1 MADLVAYTKK
11 YYRPLRSNRGKSRK
25 KMSNRLKDK
34 VAIITGAAKG
44 IGFATAQR
52 FGQEGAKVI
61 IADINLEPVKGAAAQ
76 VPNAEA
82 YEMNVTDRA
91 SIQAVVDEVMQ
102 KHGRID
108 ILINNA
114 GITQDARLVKMTEA
128 QFDSVI
134 DVNLKGVFNCTQL
147 VVPHML
153 EAGSG
158 AIVNASSVV
167 GIYGNFGQTNYSAT
181 KFGVIGFTK
190 TWARELGSKGIRV
203 NAVCPGFIAT
213 EMVKAMPENIL
224 QDIERRSWLGRLG
237 TPEEM
242 ANVYLF
248 LASDEASYVNGV
260 ALEASGGI
268 SL

>member
-1 MADLVAYTKK
+1 MGD
-11 YYRPLRSNRGKSRK
+11 
-25 KMSNRLKDK
+25 RLKDK

-52 FGQEGAKVI
+52 FAGEGAIVI
-61 IADINLEPVKGAAAQ
+61 LADMNLETVKGAAAQ
-76 VPNAEA
+76 IPSAQA
-82 YEMNVTDRA
+82 YAMNVTDRA
-91 SIQAVVDEVMQ
+91 SIQAVVDQVMQ
-102 KHGRID
+102 KQGRID

-128 QFDSVI
+128 QFDAVI

-147 VVPHML
+147 IVPHML
-153 EAGSG
+153 EAKSG

-190 TWARELGSKGIRV
+190 TWARELGPKGIRV
-203 NAVCPGFIAT
+203 NAICPGFIAT
-213 EMVKAMPENIL
+213 EMIKAMPENIL

-237 TPEEM
+237 TPEEI

-248 LASDEASYVNGV
+248 LASNEASFINGV
-260 ALEASGGI
+260 ALEVSGGI

>member
-1 MADLVAYTKK
+1 
-11 YYRPLRSNRGKSRK
+11 
-25 KMSNRLKDK
+25 MSKRLQDK

-52 FGQEGAKVI
+52 FAQEGAKVM
-61 IADINLEPVKGAAAQ
+61 IADLNPDAVKIAAAQ
-76 VPNAEA
+76 IPGAEA
-82 YEMNVTDRA
+82 HVMNVADRA
-91 SIQAVVDEVMQ
+91 SIQGVVDQIMQ
-102 KHGRID
+102 QHGRID
-108 ILINNA
+108 ILVNNA

-128 QFDSVI
+128 QFDAVI
-134 DVNLKGVFNCTQL
+134 DINLKGVFNCTQI

-167 GIYGNFGQTNYSAT
+167 GLYGNFGQTNYSAS

-190 TWARELGSKGIRV
+190 TWARELGAKGIRV

>member
-1 MADLVAYTKK
+1 M
-11 YYRPLRSNRGKSRK
+11 
-25 KMSNRLKDK
+25 RLKDK
-34 VAIITGAAKG
+34 VAIVTGAAKG

-52 FGQEGAKVI
+52 FAQEGAKVM
-61 IADINLEPVKGAAAQ
+61 IADVNPDAVKAA
-76 VPNAEA
+76 VDLIPGSEA
-82 YEMNVTDRA
+82 YVMNVTDRA
-91 SIQAVVDEVMQ
+91 SIEAAVDQIMQ
-102 KHGRID
+102 RHGRID

-128 QFDSVI
+128 QFDTVI

-153 EAGSG
+153 AAGKG
-158 AIVNASSVV
+158 AVVNASSVV

-237 TPEEM
+237 APEEM

-248 LASDEASYVNGV
+248 LASDEASYINGV

>member
-1 MADLVAYTKK
+1 MGD
-11 YYRPLRSNRGKSRK
+11 
-25 KMSNRLKDK
+25 RLKDK

-44 IGFATAQR
+44 IGFATAKR
-52 FGQEGAKVI
+52 FAQEGAKVMI
-61 IADINLEPVKGAAAQ
+61 VDIGPEAIKVAVDQIPGAEGH
-76 VPNAEA
+76 V
-82 YEMNVTDRA
+82 MNVTDRA
-91 SIQAVVDEVMQ
+91 SIQSVVDEIIQ
-102 KHGRID
+102 RHGRID

-114 GITQDARLVKMTEA
+114 GITQDARLIKMTEA
-128 QFDSVI
+128 QFDTVI

-167 GIYGNFGQTNYSAT
+167 GLYGNFGQTNYAAT
-181 KFGVIGFTK
+181 KFGIIGFTK
-190 TWARELGSKGIRV
+190 TWARELGPKGIRV

-224 QDIERRSWLGRLG
+224 QDIEKRSWLGRLG

-248 LASDEASYVNGV
+248 LASDEASYVNGI

>member
-1 MADLVAYTKK
+1 
-11 YYRPLRSNRGKSRK
+11 
-25 KMSNRLKDK
+25 MSERLKDK

-44 IGFATAQR
+44 IGFATAKR
-52 FGQEGAKVI
+52 FAEEGAKVM
-61 IADINLEPVKGAAAQ
+61 IADISLEAVKSAAAQ
-76 VPNAEA
+76 IPNAEP
-82 YEMNVTDRA
+82 YVVNVTDRA
-91 SIQAVVDEVMQ
+91 SIQTAVDRILER
-102 KHGRID
+102 HGRID

-114 GITQDARLVKMTEA
+114 GITQDARLIKMTEA
-128 QFDSVI
+128 QFDAVI

-153 EAGSG
+153 EKGKG
-158 AIVNASSVV
+158 AVVNASSVV

-190 TWARELGSKGIRV
+190 TWARELGAKGIRV
-203 NAVCPGFIAT
+203 NAVCPGFIST
-213 EMVKAMPENIL
+213 EMVRAMPENVL
-224 QDIERRSWLGRLG
+224 QDIEKRSWLGRLG

>member
-1 MADLVAYTKK
+1 
-11 YYRPLRSNRGKSRK
+11 
-25 KMSNRLKDK
+25 MSMRLKDK

-44 IGFATAQR
+44 IGFATAKR
-52 FGQEGAKVI
+52 FAQEGAKVMI
-61 IADINLEPVKGAAAQ
+61 TDISMDTVNAAAERITH
-76 VPNAEA
+76 AEA

-91 SIQAVVDEVMQ
+91 SIQATVDQIMQ
-102 KHGRID
+102 RHGRID

-153 EAGSG
+153 DTGKG

-190 TWARELGSKGIRV
+190 TWARELGAKGIRV

-213 EMVKAMPENIL
+213 EMVKAMPDNIL

-237 TPEEM
+237 TPEEI

>member
-1 MADLVAYTKK
+1 MGD
-11 YYRPLRSNRGKSRK
+11 
-25 KMSNRLKDK
+25 RLKEK

-52 FGQEGAKVI
+52 FAEEGAIVI
-61 IADINLEPVKGAAAQ
+61 LADMNLESVKGAAADI
-76 VPNAEA
+76 PNAQA
-82 YEMNVTDRA
+82 YAMNVTDRA
-91 SIQAVVDEVMQ
+91 SIQAVVDQVMT

-114 GITQDARLVKMTEA
+114 GITQDARLVKMTEV
-128 QFDSVI
+128 QFDAVI

-147 VVPHML
+147 IVPHML
-153 EAGSG
+153 EAKSG

-190 TWARELGSKGIRV
+190 TWARELGPKGIRV
-203 NAVCPGFIAT
+203 NAICPGFVAT
-213 EMVKAMPENIL
+213 EMIKAMPENIL

-237 TPEEM
+237 TPEEI

-248 LASDEASYVNGV
+248 LASNEASFINGV
-260 ALEASGGI
+260 ALEVSGGI

>member
-1 MADLVAYTKK
+1 M
-11 YYRPLRSNRGKSRK
+11 GE
-25 KMSNRLKDK
+25 RLQGK

-44 IGFATAQR
+44 IGLATAQR
-52 FGQEGAKVI
+52 FAHEGAIAI
-61 IADINLEPVKGAAAQ
+61 ITDINPEAVSGAAAQ
-76 VPNAEA
+76 TPNAEGYA
-82 YEMNVTDRA
+82 MDVTDRA
-91 SIQAVVDEVMQ
+91 SIQAVIDQVMQ

-114 GITQDARLVKMTEA
+114 GITQDARLIKMTEA
-128 QFDSVI
+128 QFDTVI

-153 EAGSG
+153 EACSG
-158 AIVNASSVV
+158 AVVNASSVV

-190 TWARELGSKGIRV
+190 TWARELGPKGIRV

-237 TPEEM
+237 TPAEM

-248 LASDEASYVNGV
+248 LASDEASYINGV

>member
-1 MADLVAYTKK
+1 M
-11 YYRPLRSNRGKSRK
+11 G
-25 KMSNRLKDK
+25 NRLKDK

-44 IGFATAQR
+44 IGFITAQR
-52 FGQEGAKVI
+52 FAQEGAKVM
-61 IADINLEPVKGAAAQ
+61 IADLNPQALELAQAQIPGAETY
-76 VPNAEA
+76 V
-82 YEMNVTDRA
+82 MNVTDRA
-91 SIQAVVDEVMQ
+91 SIQAAVDQIMER
-102 KHGRID
+102 HGKIN

-114 GITQDARLVKMTEA
+114 GITQDARLIKMTEA

-134 DVNLKGVFNCTQL
+134 NVNLKGVFNCTQL

-153 EAGSG
+153 AVGSG
-158 AIVNASSVV
+158 SIVNASSVV
-167 GIYGNFGQTNYSAT
+167 GIYGNFGQTNYSAS

-190 TWARELGSKGIRV
+190 TWARELGAKGIRV

-224 QDIERRSWLGRLG
+224 QDIEGRSWLGRLG
-237 TPEEM
+237 RPEEI

>member
-1 MADLVAYTKK
+1 MATKDTE
-11 YYRPLRSNRGKSRK
+11 STFMGD
-25 KMSNRLKDK
+25 RLKGK
-34 VAIITGAAKG
+34 VAIVTGAAKG

-52 FGQEGAKVI
+52 FGQEGAIVI
-61 IADINLEPVKGAAAQ
+61 VADINPEAVKSAAAQ
-76 VPNAEA
+76 IPNSEA
-82 YEMNVTDRA
+82 HVMNVTDRA
-91 SIQAVVDEVMQ
+91 SIQGVVDQVIQ
-102 KHGRID
+102 HHGRID

-114 GITQDARLVKMTEA
+114 GITQDARLIKMTEA
-128 QFDSVI
+128 QFDAVI

-147 VVPHML
+147 IAPHML

-167 GIYGNFGQTNYSAT
+167 GLYGNFGQTNYSAT

-190 TWARELGSKGIRV
+190 TWARELGPKGIRV

-224 QDIERRSWLGRLG
+224 KDIEKRSWLGRLG
-237 TPEEM
+237 SPEEM

>member
-1 MADLVAYTKK
+1 MGD
-11 YYRPLRSNRGKSRK
+11 
-25 KMSNRLKDK
+25 RLKDK

-52 FGQEGAKVI
+52 FAQEGAKVM
-61 IADINLEPVKGAAAQ
+61 IADINLESVKGAAAQ
-76 VPNAEA
+76 ILHAEPYA
-82 YEMNVTDRA
+82 MNVTDRA
-91 SIQAVVDEVMQ
+91 SIQAVVDQVMQ
-102 KHGRID
+102 RHGRID

-114 GITQDARLVKMTEA
+114 GITQDARLIKMTEA
-128 QFDSVI
+128 QFDNVI

-147 VVPHML
+147 IVPHML
-153 EAGSG
+153 EACSG
-158 AIVNASSVV
+158 AVVNASSVV
-167 GIYGNFGQTNYSAT
+167 GLYGNFGQTNYSAT

-190 TWARELGSKGIRV
+190 TWARELGPKGIRV
-203 NAVCPGFIAT
+203 NAICPGFIAT

-242 ANVYLF
+242 ANIYLF
-248 LASDEASYVNGV
+248 LASDEASFVNGV

>member
-1 MADLVAYTKK
+1 MGD
-11 YYRPLRSNRGKSRK
+11 
-25 KMSNRLKDK
+25 RLKGK

-44 IGFATAQR
+44 IGFSTAQR
-52 FGQEGAKVI
+52 FAEEGAIVI
-61 IADINLEPVKGAAAQ
+61 LADMNLEAVKGAAAQ
-76 VPNAEA
+76 IPSAQA
-82 YEMNVTDRA
+82 YAMNVTDRA
-91 SIQAVVDEVMQ
+91 SIQAVADQVMQ
-102 KHGRID
+102 KQGRID

-128 QFDSVI
+128 QFDAVI

-147 VVPHML
+147 IVPHML
-153 EAGSG
+153 EAKSG

-190 TWARELGSKGIRV
+190 TWARELGPKGIRV
-203 NAVCPGFIAT
+203 NAICPGFIAT
-213 EMVKAMPENIL
+213 EMIKAMPENIL

-237 TPEEM
+237 TPEEI

-248 LASDEASYVNGV
+248 LASNEASFINGV
-260 ALEASGGI
+260 ALEVSGGI

>member
-1 MADLVAYTKK
+1 MGD
-11 YYRPLRSNRGKSRK
+11 
-25 KMSNRLKDK
+25 RLKNK

-44 IGFATAQR
+44 IGLSTAQR
-52 FGQEGAKVI
+52 FAGEGAIVI
-61 IADINLEPVKGAAAQ
+61 LADMNLEAAKGAAEHI
-76 VPNAEA
+76 PGAEA
-82 YEMNVTDRA
+82 FVMNVTDRV
-91 SIQAVVDEVMQ
+91 SIQAVVDQVMQ

-128 QFDSVI
+128 QFDAVI

-147 VVPHML
+147 IVPHML
-153 EAGSG
+153 EAKSG

-190 TWARELGSKGIRV
+190 TWARELGPKGIRV
-203 NAVCPGFIAT
+203 NAICPGFVAT

-237 TPEEM
+237 TPAEI

-248 LASDEASYVNGV
+248 LASNEASFINGV

>member
-1 MADLVAYTKK
+1 M
-11 YYRPLRSNRGKSRK
+11 G
-25 KMSNRLKDK
+25 NRLQDK

-52 FGQEGAKVI
+52 FSQEGAKVM
-61 IADINLEPVKGAAAQ
+61 IADVNPQALELAQ
-76 VPNAEA
+76 AQITGVET
-82 YEMNVTDRA
+82 YVMNVTDRDT
-91 SIQAVVDEVMQ
+91 IQAAVDQIMER
-102 KHGRID
+102 HGKID

-114 GITQDARLVKMTEA
+114 GITQDARLIKMTEA

-153 EAGSG
+153 AAGSG
-158 AIVNASSVV
+158 VIVNASSVV
-167 GIYGNFGQTNYSAT
+167 GIYGNFGQTNYAST

-190 TWARELGSKGIRV
+190 TWARELGAKGIRV

-260 ALEASGGI
+260 TLEASGGI

>member
-1 MADLVAYTKK
+1 MNYTS
-11 YYRPLRSNRGKSRK
+11 YFQN
-25 KMSNRLKDK
+25 K
-34 VAIITGAAKG
+34 VIWITGASSG
-44 IGFATAQR
+44 IGEELAIQLAR
-52 FGQEGAKVI
+52 AGAKLILSARNEEKLHDLQQKIENHNQHSVVPLDL
-61 IADINLEPVKGAAAQ
+61 ANLSNLTELTS
-76 VPNAEA
+76 EILEI
-82 YEMNVTDRA
+82 Y
-91 SIQAVVDEVMQ
+91 
-102 KHGRID
+102 GRID

-128 QFDSVI
+128 QFDTVI

-147 VVPHML
+147 IVPHML

-158 AIVNASSVV
+158 AVVNASSVV
-167 GIYGNFGQTNYSAT
+167 GLYGNFGQTNYSAT

-190 TWARELGSKGIRV
+190 TWARELGPKGIRV

-224 QDIERRSWLGRLG
+224 QDIEKRSWLGRLG
-237 TPEEM
+237 TPTEM

>member
-1 MADLVAYTKK
+1 MGD
-11 YYRPLRSNRGKSRK
+11 
-25 KMSNRLKDK
+25 RLKGK

-44 IGFATAQR
+44 IGFSTAQR
-52 FGQEGAKVI
+52 FAEEGAIVI
-61 IADINLEPVKGAAAQ
+61 LADMNLESVKGAAALI
-76 VPNAEA
+76 PNAHA
-82 YEMNVTDRA
+82 YAMNVTDRA
-91 SIQAVVDEVMQ
+91 SIQAVVDQVMQ
-102 KHGRID
+102 KQGRID

-128 QFDSVI
+128 QFDAVI

-147 VVPHML
+147 IVPHML
-153 EAGSG
+153 EAKSG

-190 TWARELGSKGIRV
+190 TWARELGPKGIRV
-203 NAVCPGFIAT
+203 NAICPGFIAT
-213 EMVKAMPENIL
+213 EMIKAMPENIL
-224 QDIERRSWLGRLG
+224 QDIEKRSWLGRLG
-237 TPEEM
+237 TPEEI

-248 LASDEASYVNGV
+248 LASNEASFINGV
-260 ALEASGGI
+260 ALEVSGGI

>member
-1 MADLVAYTKK
+1 
-11 YYRPLRSNRGKSRK
+11 
-25 KMSNRLKDK
+25 MSERLKDK
-34 VAIITGAAKG
+34 IAIITGAAKG
-44 IGFATAQR
+44 IGFATAKR
-52 FGQEGAKVI
+52 FAEEGAKVM
-61 IADINLEPVKGAAAQ
+61 IADISLEAVNAAAAQ
-76 VPNAEA
+76 IPNAEA
-82 YEMNVTDRA
+82 FVVNVIDRA
-91 SIQAVVDEVMQ
+91 SIQTAVDRILER
-102 KHGRID
+102 HGRID

-114 GITQDARLVKMTEA
+114 GITQDARLIKMTEA
-128 QFDSVI
+128 QFDAVI

-153 EAGSG
+153 EKGKG
-158 AIVNASSVV
+158 AVVNASSVV

-190 TWARELGSKGIRV
+190 TWARELGAKGIRV
-203 NAVCPGFIAT
+203 NAVCPGFIST
-213 EMVKAMPENIL
+213 EMVKAMPENVL
-224 QDIERRSWLGRLG
+224 QDIKKRSWLGRLG

>member
-1 MADLVAYTKK
+1 
-11 YYRPLRSNRGKSRK
+11 
-25 KMSNRLKDK
+25 MSNRLKDK
-34 VAIITGAAKG
+34 IAIITGAAKG

-52 FGQEGAKVI
+52 FAQEGAKVM
-61 IADINLEPVKGAAAQ
+61 IADLNPAAVEAAVAQIPGAEPHI
-76 VPNAEA
+76 
-82 YEMNVTDRA
+82 MNVTDRA
-91 SIQAVVDEVMQ
+91 SIQAVIDQIML
-102 KHGRID
+102 KYGHID
-108 ILINNA
+108 ILVNNA

-167 GIYGNFGQTNYSAT
+167 GLYGNFGQTNYSAT

-190 TWARELGSKGIRV
+190 TWARELGPKGIRV
-203 NAVCPGFIAT
+203 NAVCPGFIST

-224 QDIERRSWLGRLG
+224 QDIEKRSWLGRLG

-248 LASDEASYVNGV
+248 LASDEASYINGV

>member
-1 MADLVAYTKK
+1 M
-11 YYRPLRSNRGKSRK
+11 G
-25 KMSNRLKDK
+25 NRLKDK

-52 FGQEGAKVI
+52 FAQEGAKVM
-61 IADINLEPVKGAAAQ
+61 IADIGLEALKAAALQ
-76 VPNAEA
+76 IPGSEA
-82 YEMNVTDRA
+82 YVMNVTDRA
-91 SIQAVVDEVMQ
+91 SIQVAVDQIMQ
-102 KHGRID
+102 RHGRID

-128 QFDSVI
+128 QFDTVI
-134 DVNLKGVFNCTQL
+134 DVNLKGVFNCTQI

-153 EAGSG
+153 EVGSG
-158 AIVNASSVV
+158 AVVNASSVV

-190 TWARELGSKGIRV
+190 TWARELGPKGIRV

-224 QDIERRSWLGRLG
+224 KDIERRSWLGRLG

-260 ALEASGGI
+260 AFEASGGI

>member
-1 MADLVAYTKK
+1 MGD
-11 YYRPLRSNRGKSRK
+11 
-25 KMSNRLKDK
+25 RLKDK

-52 FGQEGAKVI
+52 FAQEGAKVI
-61 IADINLEPVKGAAAQ
+61 IADINLEAVNGAVALIA
-76 VPNAEA
+76 NAEG
-82 YEMNVTDRA
+82 YVMNVTDRA
-91 SIQAVVDEVMQ
+91 SIQSTVDQVMQ

-128 QFDSVI
+128 QFDTVI

-147 VVPHML
+147 IVPHML

-158 AIVNASSVV
+158 AVVNASSVV
-167 GIYGNFGQTNYSAT
+167 GLYGNFGQTNYSAT

-190 TWARELGSKGIRV
+190 TWARELGPKGIRV

-213 EMVKAMPENIL
+213 EMIKAMPENIL
-224 QDIERRSWLGRLG
+224 KDIEKRSWLGRLG
-237 TPEEM
+237 TPTEM

>member
-1 MADLVAYTKK
+1 M
-11 YYRPLRSNRGKSRK
+11 GK
-25 KMSNRLKDK
+25 RLEDK
-34 VAIITGAAKG
+34 VAIVTGSAKG

-52 FGQEGAKVI
+52 FAQEGAKVI
-61 IADINLEPVKGAAAQ
+61 IADVNPVAVENAAAQ
-76 VPNAEA
+76 IPGSEGYV
-82 YEMNVTDRA
+82 MNVTERA
-91 SIQAVVDEVMQ
+91 SIQAAVDQIMQ
-102 KHGRID
+102 RYGRID

-128 QFDSVI
+128 QFDAVI

-147 VVPHML
+147 IVPHML
-153 EAGSG
+153 EAGQG

-190 TWARELGSKGIRV
+190 TWARELGPKGIRV
-203 NAVCPGFIAT
+203 NAVCPGFIST

-224 QDIERRSWLGRLG
+224 KDIEKRSWLGRLG

>member
-1 MADLVAYTKK
+1 
-11 YYRPLRSNRGKSRK
+11 
-25 KMSNRLKDK
+25 MSNRLKDK

-52 FGQEGAKVI
+52 FAQEGAKVM
-61 IADINLEPVKGAAAQ
+61 IADLNPDAVKTAAEQ
-76 VPNAEA
+76 IPSAEA
-82 YEMNVTDRA
+82 HIMNVTDRA
-91 SIQAVVDEVMQ
+91 SIQAVVDQ
-102 KHGRID
+102 IIQQHGRID
-108 ILINNA
+108 ILVNNA
-114 GITQDARLVKMTEA
+114 GITQDARLIKMTEA
-128 QFDSVI
+128 QFDTVI

-167 GIYGNFGQTNYSAT
+167 GLYGNFGQTNYSAT

-190 TWARELGSKGIRV
+190 TWARELGPKGIRV
-203 NAVCPGFIAT
+203 NAICPGFIAT

-224 QDIERRSWLGRLG
+224 RDIERRSWLGRLG

>member
-1 MADLVAYTKK
+1 MGD
-11 YYRPLRSNRGKSRK
+11 
-25 KMSNRLKDK
+25 RLKGK

-52 FGQEGAKVI
+52 FAQEGAKVI
-61 IADINLEPVKGAAAQ
+61 IADINQDVVSGAAAQ
-76 VPNAEA
+76 TSNAEG
-82 YEMNVTDRA
+82 YVMDVTDRA
-91 SIQAVVDEVMQ
+91 SIQSVVDQVMQ
-102 KHGRID
+102 KHGHID

-114 GITQDARLVKMTEA
+114 GITQDARLIKMTEA
-128 QFDSVI
+128 QFDTVI

-158 AIVNASSVV
+158 AVVNASSVV
-167 GIYGNFGQTNYSAT
+167 GLYGNFGQTNYSAT

-190 TWARELGSKGIRV
+190 TWARELGPKGIRV

-224 QDIERRSWLGRLG
+224 QDIEKRSWLGRLG
-237 TPEEM
+237 TPAEM

-248 LASDEASYVNGV
+248 LASDEASYINGV

>member
-1 MADLVAYTKK
+1 
-11 YYRPLRSNRGKSRK
+11 
-25 KMSNRLKDK
+25 MSMRLKDK

-44 IGFATAQR
+44 IGFATAKR
-52 FGQEGAKVI
+52 FAQEGAKVMI
-61 IADINLEPVKGAAAQ
+61 TDVNPDAVKAA
-76 VPNAEA
+76 VDLIPGSEA
-82 YEMNVTDRA
+82 FVMNVTDRA
-91 SIQAVVDEVMQ
+91 SVEAAVDQIMQ
-102 KHGRID
+102 RHGHID

-128 QFDSVI
+128 QFDAVI

-153 EAGSG
+153 EAGKG
-158 AIVNASSVV
+158 AVVNASSVV

-190 TWARELGSKGIRV
+190 TWARELGPKGIRV

-224 QDIERRSWLGRLG
+224 KDIERRSWLGRLG

>member
-1 MADLVAYTKK
+1 M
-11 YYRPLRSNRGKSRK
+11 GE
-25 KMSNRLKDK
+25 RLKDK

-44 IGFATAQR
+44 IGFATAKR
-52 FGQEGAKVI
+52 FAEEGAKVM
-61 IADINLEPVKGAAAQ
+61 IADISMEAVKTAAAQ
-76 VPNAEA
+76 IPNAEA
-82 YEMNVTDRA
+82 FVVNVTDRA
-91 SIQAVVDEVMQ
+91 SIQIALDQILER
-102 KHGRID
+102 HGQID

-114 GITQDARLVKMTEA
+114 GITKDARLIKMTEA
-128 QFDSVI
+128 QFDAVI

-153 EAGSG
+153 EKGKG
-158 AIVNASSVV
+158 AVVNASSVV

-190 TWARELGSKGIRV
+190 TWARELGAKGIRV
-203 NAVCPGFIAT
+203 NAVCPGFIST
-213 EMVKAMPENIL
+213 EMVKAMPDNIL
-224 QDIERRSWLGRLG
+224 QDIEKRSWLGRLG

>member
-1 MADLVAYTKK
+1 M
-11 YYRPLRSNRGKSRK
+11 GE
-25 KMSNRLKDK
+25 RLKDK

-44 IGFATAQR
+44 IGFATAKR
-52 FGQEGAKVI
+52 FAEEGAKVM
-61 IADINLEPVKGAAAQ
+61 IADISMEAVKTAAAQ
-76 VPNAEA
+76 IPNAEA
-82 YEMNVTDRA
+82 FVVNVTDRA
-91 SIQAVVDEVMQ
+91 SIQIALDQILER
-102 KHGRID
+102 HGQID

-114 GITQDARLVKMTEA
+114 GITQDARLIKMTEA
-128 QFDSVI
+128 QFDAVI

-147 VVPHML
+147 VVPQML
-153 EAGSG
+153 EKGKG
-158 AIVNASSVV
+158 AVVNASSVV

-190 TWARELGSKGIRV
+190 TWARELGAKGIRV
-203 NAVCPGFIAT
+203 NAVCPGFIST
-213 EMVKAMPENIL
+213 EMVKAMPDNIL
-224 QDIERRSWLGRLG
+224 QDIEKRSWLGRLG

>member
-1 MADLVAYTKK
+1 
-11 YYRPLRSNRGKSRK
+11 
-25 KMSNRLKDK
+25 MSMRLKDK

-44 IGFATAQR
+44 IGFATAKR
-52 FGQEGAKVI
+52 FAQEGAKVM
-61 IADINLEPVKGAAAQ
+61 IADVNPETVKAA
-76 VPNAEA
+76 VDLIPGSEA
-82 YEMNVTDRA
+82 YVMNVTDRA
-91 SIQAVVDEVMQ
+91 SIEATVDQIMQ
-102 KHGRID
+102 RHGRID

-128 QFDSVI
+128 QFDTVI

-153 EAGSG
+153 EAGKG
-158 AIVNASSVV
+158 AVVNASSVV

-190 TWARELGSKGIRV
+190 TWARELGPKGIRV

-224 QDIERRSWLGRLG
+224 KDIERRSWLGRLG

>member
-1 MADLVAYTKK
+1 MGD
-11 YYRPLRSNRGKSRK
+11 
-25 KMSNRLKDK
+25 RLKGK

-52 FGQEGAKVI
+52 FAQEGAKVI
-61 IADINLEPVKGAAAQ
+61 IADINQDVVNGAAAQ
-76 VPNAEA
+76 TPNAEG
-82 YEMNVTDRA
+82 YVMDVTDRA
-91 SIQAVVDEVMQ
+91 SIQSVVDQVMQ
-102 KHGRID
+102 KHGHID

-114 GITQDARLVKMTEA
+114 GITQDARLIRMTEA
-128 QFDSVI
+128 QFDTVI

-158 AIVNASSVV
+158 AVVNASSVV
-167 GIYGNFGQTNYSAT
+167 GLYGNFGQTNYSAT

-190 TWARELGSKGIRV
+190 TWARELGPKGIRV

-224 QDIERRSWLGRLG
+224 QDIEKRSWLGRLG
-237 TPEEM
+237 TPAEM

-248 LASDEASYVNGV
+248 LASDEASYINGV

>member
-1 MADLVAYTKK
+1 
-11 YYRPLRSNRGKSRK
+11 
-25 KMSNRLKDK
+25 MSKRLQDK

-52 FGQEGAKVI
+52 FAQEGAKVI
-61 IADINLEPVKGAAAQ
+61 IADINLDAVKAAAAQ
-76 VPNAEA
+76 IAGAEA
-82 YEMNVTDRA
+82 YAMNVTDRA
-91 SIQAVVDEVMQ
+91 SIQAVVDHIMQ
-102 KHGRID
+102 QHGRID
-108 ILINNA
+108 ILVNNA

-167 GIYGNFGQTNYSAT
+167 GLYGNFGQTNYSAT

-190 TWARELGSKGIRV
+190 TWARELGPKGIRV

-224 QDIERRSWLGRLG
+224 QDIERRCWLGRLG

-242 ANVYLF
+242 ANVYLV
-248 LASDEASYVNGV
+248 LASDEASYINGV

>member
-1 MADLVAYTKK
+1 MGD
-11 YYRPLRSNRGKSRK
+11 
-25 KMSNRLKDK
+25 RLKDK
-34 VAIITGAAKG
+34 VAIITGGAKG
-44 IGFATAQR
+44 IGFATVQR
-52 FGQEGAKVI
+52 FAGEGAITIV
-61 IADINLEPVKGAAAQ
+61 ADMNLESVKGAAAQ
-76 VPNAEA
+76 IPKAEA
-82 YEMNVTDRA
+82 YAMNVTDRA
-91 SIQAVVDEVMQ
+91 SIQAVVDQVMQ

-134 DVNLKGVFNCTQL
+134 DVNLKGVFNCTQII
-147 VVPHML
+147 VPHML
-153 EAGSG
+153 EAKSG

-190 TWARELGSKGIRV
+190 TWARELGPKGIRV

>member
-1 MADLVAYTKK
+1 M
-11 YYRPLRSNRGKSRK
+11 RLRN
-25 KMSNRLKDK
+25 K
-34 VAIITGAAKG
+34 VALITGAAKG
-44 IGFATAQR
+44 IGFATAKR
-52 FGQEGAKVI
+52 FTEEGAKVML
-61 IADINLEPVKGAAAQ
+61 ADLNEGAVMEAVGQ
-76 VPNAEA
+76 LKNAEP
-82 YEMNVTDRA
+82 YVLNVTDRA
-91 SIQAVVDEVMQ
+91 SIQRAVDDIIA
-102 KHGRID
+102 KHQRID

-114 GITQDARLVKMTEA
+114 GITLDARLVKMTEE
-128 QFDSVI
+128 QFDAVI

-153 EAGSG
+153 EAKKG

-190 TWARELGSKGIRV
+190 TWAREFGQKGIRV

-224 QDIERRSWLGRLG
+224 QSIEQRSWMARLG

-260 ALEASGGI
+260 TIEASGGI

>member
-1 MADLVAYTKK
+1 MGD
-11 YYRPLRSNRGKSRK
+11 
-25 KMSNRLKDK
+25 RLKEK
-34 VAIITGAAKG
+34 VVIITGAAKG

-52 FGQEGAKVI
+52 FAEEGAIVI
-61 IADINLEPVKGAAAQ
+61 LADMNLESVKGAAAQ
-76 VPNAEA
+76 IPNAHA
-82 YEMNVTDRA
+82 YAMNVTDRA
-91 SIQAVVDEVMQ
+91 SIQAVVDQVMQ
-102 KHGRID
+102 KHGHID

-128 QFDSVI
+128 QFDAVI

-147 VVPHML
+147 IVPHML
-153 EAGSG
+153 EAKSG

-190 TWARELGSKGIRV
+190 TWARELGPKGIRV
-203 NAVCPGFIAT
+203 NAICPGFVAT
-213 EMVKAMPENIL
+213 EMIKAMPENIL

-237 TPEEM
+237 TPEEI

-248 LASDEASYVNGV
+248 LASNEASFINGV
-260 ALEASGGI
+260 ALEVSGGI

>member
-1 MADLVAYTKK
+1 M
-11 YYRPLRSNRGKSRK
+11 
-25 KMSNRLKDK
+25 RLKDK

-52 FGQEGAKVI
+52 FSQEGAKVM
-61 IADINLEPVKGAAAQ
+61 IADVNPDAVKAA
-76 VPNAEA
+76 VDLIPGSEA
-82 YEMNVTDRA
+82 YVVNVTDRA
-91 SIQAVVDEVMQ
+91 SIEVAVDQ
-102 KHGRID
+102 ILKRHGRID

-128 QFDSVI
+128 QFDTVI

-153 EAGSG
+153 EAGQGSV
-158 AIVNASSVV
+158 VNASSVV

-224 QDIERRSWLGRLG
+224 QDIEKRSWLGRFG
-237 TPEEM
+237 SPEEM

-248 LASDEASYVNGV
+248 LASDEASYINGV

>member
-1 MADLVAYTKK
+1 
-11 YYRPLRSNRGKSRK
+11 
-25 KMSNRLKDK
+25 MSARLQDK
-34 VAIITGAAKG
+34 VALITGAAKG
-44 IGFATAQR
+44 IGFAVAQR
-52 FGQEGAKVI
+52 FAQEGAKVML
-61 IADINLEPVKGAAAQ
+61 ADINLEVTQAATERI
-76 VPNAEA
+76 PNAQA
-82 YEMNVTDRA
+82 YAVNVRDRA
-91 SIQAVVDEVMQ
+91 SIQTAIDQIIER
-102 KHGRID
+102 HGRID

-114 GITQDARLVKMTEA
+114 GITKDARLVKMTEM
-128 QFDSVI
+128 QFDDVI

-158 AIVNASSVV
+158 SIVNASSVV
-167 GIYGNFGQTNYSAT
+167 GVYGNYGQTNYAAT

-190 TWARELGSKGIRV
+190 TWARELGPKGIRV
-203 NAVCPGFIAT
+203 NAVCPGFIST
-213 EMVKAMPENIL
+213 EMITAMPEKIL
-224 QDIERRSWLGRLG
+224 QDIKRRSWLDRLG

-248 LASDEASYVNGV
+248 LASDEASYINGV